1 MTKCR
6 LCEKEKDLELS
17 HIIPKFIFRHL
28 KNTSPTGNMR
38 STENPNK
45 SEQDGLKLPFLCG
58 DCEDLFSC
66 WEAKFAKE
74 IFFKYQDG
82 TQDTF
87 SHEAW
92 LAKYLASI
100 SFRVLAHAYYSG
112 ELSYFDEN
120 MLRHVPLAI
129 DRLRKYLLGQS
140 PTAGE
145 QRQLLILLDKPS
157 NSSDSDFSMY
167 LVRGIEHDVLTTDTC
182 SFIYVKYLKFLQ
194 LCPIKLPSNRG
205 WKTGRISPDKGTLS
219 VKDHELPDYVLD
231 RMKSGARTLT
241 GSRDKISEKQKAIIV
256 KRVSDVRPETLL
268 DSPIAK
274 AALNNKF

>member
-6 LCEKEKDLELS
+6 LCEEEKELELS

-45 SEQDGLKLPFLCG
+45 SKQDGLKLPFLCG

-66 WEAKFAKE
+66 WETKFANE
-74 IFFKYQDG
+74 IFFKHQDG
-82 TQDTF
+82 TQEAF
-87 SHEAW
+87 SYEAW
-92 LAKYLASI
+92 LSKYLASI
-100 SFRVLAHAYYSG
+100 SFRGLAHAYYNG
-112 ELSYFDEN
+112 ELSHFDEN
-120 MLRHVPLAI
+120 MLHHVPAAI
-129 DRLRKYLLGQS
+129 DRLRKYILGQS
-140 PTAGE
+140 PTPGE

-167 LVRGIEHDVLTTDTC
+167 LVRGVEHDVLATDTC

-219 VKDHELPDYVLD
+219 VKDHELPDYVLE

-241 GSRDKISEKQKAIIV
+241 ESRDKVSEKQKSIIAT
-256 KRVSDVRPETLL
+256 RVSEVPPEELV

-274 AALNNKF
+274 AALSSKF